1 MEENVNIIILYRSN
15 CASKNIIRAD
25 HSEVNVIYTFT
36 ILTYIEALFAF
47 NFFILDVET
56 VTMEFVVNIKQG
68 HSSISHKHY
77 EMCVN
82 EKVDQHLSS
91 ESRFQE
97 KLINL

>member
-25 HSEVNVIYTFT
+25 HSEVNVT

-68 HSSISHKHY
+68 HSSINHKDY
-77 EMCVN
+77 EMSIN
-82 EKVDQHLSS
+82 GKVDQHLSS

>member
-1 MEENVNIIILYRSN
+1 MYMLYILVVFNI
-15 CASKNIIRAD
+15 
-25 HSEVNVIYTFT
+25 
-36 ILTYIEALFAF
+36 YIV
-47 NFFILDVET
+47 DVKT
-56 VTMEFVVNIKQG
+56 VTMAFVVNTKQG

-82 EKVDQHLSS
+82 EKVDQHLSI

>member
-1 MEENVNIIILYRSN
+1 MYMLYILVVFNI
-15 CASKNIIRAD
+15 
-25 HSEVNVIYTFT
+25 
-36 ILTYIEALFAF
+36 YIV
-47 NFFILDVET
+47 DVKT
-56 VTMEFVVNIKQG
+56 ATMAFVVNTKQG

-82 EKVDQHLSS
+82 EKVDQHLSI